1 MSNCLCVLISWSLST
16 VRQYA
21 GEDIEFTK
29 KLSDVEVKEG
39 NSVDLSIEVP
49 TEDANIVWHKDGQ
62 ALDRDDAAFEFKRE
76 AGGRKHSLVIKNATV
91 HHEGEYVVSVGEQEC
106 DTTVALHFNVACRM
120 HRYINILYK

>member
-1 MSNCLCVLISWSLST
+1 MQVTLIIGQQS
-16 VRQYA
+16 V

-39 NSVDLSIEVP
+39 NTVDLSIEVP

-62 ALDRDDAAFEFKRE
+62 ALDKDDVSFEFKKE

-91 HHEGEYVVSVGEQEC
+91 HHEGEYVVSVGEQGCEC
-106 DTTVALHFNVACRM
+106 DSMVKISLPELVLV
-120 HRYINILYK
+120 I

>member
-1 MSNCLCVLISWSLST
+1 M
-16 VRQYA
+16 
-21 GEDIEFTK
+21 
-29 KLSDVEVKEG
+29 KEG

-62 ALDRDDAAFEFKRE
+62 ALDRDDAAFEFKKE

-106 DTTVALHFNVACRM
+106 DTTVALHFNVACCM